1 MANYRGI
8 YWHENEVPN
17 SIVANMI
24 SRIDDII
31 IMTNYIKMSE
41 CRELSLAVTKLQEA
55 QLWLT
60 QISG

>member
-1 MANYRGI
+1 MPNYRGI
-8 YWHENEVPN
+8 YWQENEVPN
-17 SIVANMI
+17 YDVAELLAK
-24 SRIDDII
+24 IDNLIK
-31 IMTNYIKMSE
+31 TLNYIKLSE